1 MTTEIDIRLKGVLI
15 ITLPVLVLTISVI
28 FNYSLY
34 QSFAQNDIAAGA
46 KTTTAETTVY
56 DHHDNGPILQ
66 ISSSKQTY
74 KPGET
79 VVITIKNNGTDPLE
93 FPDSV
98 LGLTIQDIKTQQ
110 KAGLLGLQVISQ
122 LKPKESKTF
131 QWDQKDIEGKQVQPG
146 TYDAR
151 TSYPA
156 SSNSSKPP
164 VAASTTFAINAN
176 P

>member
-1 MTTEIDIRLKGVLI
+1 MGALTFA
-15 ITLPVLVLTISVI
+15 LPVLVLSLSVI

-34 QSFAQNDIAAGA
+34 HSFGLDDTSVAG
-46 KTTTAETTVY
+46 KTTAEATIVY
-56 DHHDNGPILQ
+56 NPHDNNAILQ
-66 ISSSKQTY
+66 IRSSKQTY
-74 KPGET
+74 RPGET
-79 VVITIKNNGTDPLE
+79 VVITITNNGKYPLE
-93 FPDSV
+93 FPDSI

-110 KAGLLGLQVISQ
+110 KAGLIGLQVISQ
-122 LKPKESKTF
+122 LKPNESKKLE
-131 QWDQKDIEGKQVQPG
+131 WDQKDIEGKQVQPG

-156 SSNSSKPP
+156 NSNSSRVPA

>member
-1 MTTEIDIRLKGVLI
+1 MMGVLT
-15 ITLPVLVLTISVI
+15 ITLPILVLSVSVV

-34 QSFAQNDIAAGA
+34 HAFGQNDMFVAG
-46 KTTTAETTVY
+46 KTTTEATTVY
-56 DHHDNGPILQ
+56 NQHDNNNPILQ
-66 ISSSKQTY
+66 IRSSKQTY

-79 VVITIKNNGTDPLE
+79 VVITIKNDGKHPLE
-93 FPDSV
+93 FPDSI

-122 LKPKESKTF
+122 LKPNESRTF

-146 TYDAR
+146 TYNAR

-156 SSNSSKPP
+156 NSNSSRVPS
-164 VAASTTFAINAN
+164 VAASTTFAINSN